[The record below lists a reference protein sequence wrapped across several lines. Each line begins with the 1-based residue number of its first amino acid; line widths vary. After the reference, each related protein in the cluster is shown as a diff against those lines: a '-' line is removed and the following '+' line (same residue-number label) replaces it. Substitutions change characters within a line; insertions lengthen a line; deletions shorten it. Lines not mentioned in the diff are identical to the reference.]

1 MSDPSG
7 PPLRRRHI
15 LKALARHG
23 VEYLLVGGQA
33 AGAYGA
39 ERPTYDLDI
48 CAKWT
53 RENLDRL
60 GAVLVEL
67 DAGLRLEGSDEPM
80 PVPHRDGRFL
90 EPIEL
95 STWRC
100 AAGDLDILR
109 GLPAPGLREIQYDEL
124 VIRSVTIEF
133 DGRPVRVASLDD
145 VIASK
150 ETANRPSD
158 HDALPELRRLRD
170 GKNQ

>member
-1 MSDPSG
+1 MGDPSG
-7 PPLRRRHI
+7 PPLRRRDI
-15 LKALARHG
+15 LDALERHG

-33 AGAYGA
+33 GGAYGA

-48 CAKWT
+48 CVKWT

-60 GAVLVEL
+60 GEVLVEL
-67 DAGLRLEGSDEPM
+67 DAGLRLEGSEEPM

-100 AAGDLDILR
+100 AAGDLDVLR
-109 GLPAPGLREIQYDEL
+109 GLPAPGHREIGYDEL
-124 VIRSVTIEF
+124 ATRAVAIEL
-133 DGRPVRVASLDD
+133 DGRQVLVASLDD
-145 VIASK
+145 VITSK

-170 GKNQ
+170 RGR